1 MKKKSFLWVEKDND
15 ILDLVHSSIW
25 ELNDILTRG
34 YNKYFSTFINDS
46 FRYTYVYL
54 IKIKN
59 QEFEKLNFIIKLE
72 KKIEMRVK
80 YLRSDIRDEYFF
92 MWFFYIAKKMELYF
106 KKVLHKTYNKMNWW
120 K

>member
-1 MKKKSFLWVEKDND
+1 MKNKSFLWVEKDND
-15 ILDLVHSSIW
+15 ILDLVHSGIW

-46 FRYTYVYL
+46 SRYTYVYL
-54 IKIKN
+54 KKKIKN

-92 MWFFYIAKKMELYF
+92 MWFFYITKKMEWHF
-106 KKVLHKTYNKMNWW
+106 KKVLYETYNKMN
-120 K
+120 

>member
-59 QEFEKLNFIIKLE
+59 QEFKKLNFIIKLE
-72 KKIEMRVK
+72 KKNRNEGQI
-80 YLRSDIRDEYFF
+80 L
-92 MWFFYIAKKMELYF
+92 KKWYKRWIFLYVVF
-106 KKVLHKTYNKMNWW
+106 LYCKENGIVLQESAP
-120 K
+120 